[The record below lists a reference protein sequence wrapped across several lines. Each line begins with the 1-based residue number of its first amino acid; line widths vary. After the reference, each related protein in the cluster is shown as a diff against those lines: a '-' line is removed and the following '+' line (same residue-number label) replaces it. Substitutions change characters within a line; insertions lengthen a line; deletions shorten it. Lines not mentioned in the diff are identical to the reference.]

1 MKDEKTR
8 KIQREKKLNTLE
20 IKVNYIQ
27 LEIDNTLDLLNRGL
41 KILKE
46 EDYNDSTSCFTSVR
60 ILSDGLERFFRIV
73 ITICNWEDWEKSKKV
88 INRTHNIKKL
98 INLSLT
104 ELESRVYKDELI
116 IKNIKEQLHNNGVI
130 QETIKIL
137 TDFSIKERYCY
148 YDVIFDEKQITEEK
162 AYEGI
167 IGQTKVQTL
176 KMEDLLEKWKEL
188 TIANKEQVIDNLI
201 ELLNSFGKSLAYKIG
216 LTKAKILSCKISDM
230 EEIGIRLKQH
240 PLCPVDISPFQGAT
254 ERQKSIL
261 RQKKVSPLE
270 KGEI

>member
-1 MKDEKTR
+1 MKKLE

-130 QETIKIL
+130 QETIKI
-137 TDFSIKERYCY
+137 
-148 YDVIFDEKQITEEK
+148 
-162 AYEGI
+162 
-167 IGQTKVQTL
+167 
-176 KMEDLLEKWKEL
+176 
-188 TIANKEQVIDNLI
+188 
-201 ELLNSFGKSLAYKIG
+201 
-216 LTKAKILSCKISDM
+216 
-230 EEIGIRLKQH
+230 
-240 PLCPVDISPFQGAT
+240 
-254 ERQKSIL
+254 
-261 RQKKVSPLE
+261 
-270 KGEI
+270 